1 LSEAGGLEALF
12 IDEAE
17 DLPDADGMEGEVDE
31 TMKVRLADGGV
42 RSVDAHMHSV
52 PWNGSRGLMISITER
67 TNKPAPAA
75 SEGTAPNFFKE
86 VRSEL
91 DGARTQ
97 ISEME
102 TILETAT
109 DGVLV
114 LDEHGTILK
123 VNGSAEALF
132 SASRGEMIGSPFI
145 EFLAPESH
153 RSAEDYL
160 DGLARNGVASILNDG
175 REVLGKVPTGG
186 LIPLFMTMG
195 RIGDKDDTKFCVVLR
210 DITQWKTAE
219 EELTQAKRQA
229 ENASSQKSD
238 FLAKISHEIRTPL
251 NAIIGF
257 SEVMMEERFGPIG
270 NDRYKDYLKDIRTS
284 GSHIMSLIN
293 DLLDLSKIEAGK
305 QDLKFSAVSANDII
319 NECVALMQPQA
330 NRERVIIRASLPD
343 AVPNIVADP
352 RSLRQIV
359 LNLLSNGIKYNKS
372 GGQVILST
380 TLEPNG
386 EVSIRVRDTGSGMNP
401 KQLAAALEPFRQV
414 HTARRGG
421 GTGLGLPLTKALAEA
436 NRAQFHIDSTPDQG
450 TLVEIT
456 FPTERVLSE

>member
-1 LSEAGGLEALF
+1 M
-12 IDEAE
+12 D
-17 DLPDADGMEGEVDE
+17 
-31 TMKVRLADGGV
+31 
-42 RSVDAHMHSV
+42 
-52 PWNGSRGLMISITER
+52 
-67 TNKPAPAA
+67 
-75 SEGTAPNFFKE
+75 
-86 VRSEL
+86 
-91 DGARTQ
+91 
-97 ISEME
+97 

-114 LDEHGTILK
+114 LDQNGTILK

-132 SASRGEMIGSPFI
+132 SANRSDMIGAPFTD
-145 EFLAPESH
+145 FLAPESH
-153 RSAEDYL
+153 RGAADYL
-160 DGLARNGVASILNDG
+160 DGLSRNGVASILNDG

-186 LIPLFMTMG
+186 LIPLFMTIG
-195 RIGDKDDTKFCVVLR
+195 RTSGNKDDVKYCAVLR

-305 QDLKFSAVSANDII
+305 LDLKFSAVSTNDVI

-330 NRERVIIRASLPD
+330 
-343 AVPNIVADP
+343 
-352 RSLRQIV
+352 
-359 LNLLSNGIKYNKS
+359 
-372 GGQVILST
+372 
-380 TLEPNG
+380 
-386 EVSIRVRDTGSGMNP
+386 TGSVSSSVPACRNP
-401 KQLAAALEPFRQV
+401 CPMSWLIRGLC
-414 HTARRGG
+414 AR
-421 GTGLGLPLTKALAEA
+421 
-436 NRAQFHIDSTPDQG
+436 SC
-450 TLVEIT
+450 
-456 FPTERVLSE
+456 